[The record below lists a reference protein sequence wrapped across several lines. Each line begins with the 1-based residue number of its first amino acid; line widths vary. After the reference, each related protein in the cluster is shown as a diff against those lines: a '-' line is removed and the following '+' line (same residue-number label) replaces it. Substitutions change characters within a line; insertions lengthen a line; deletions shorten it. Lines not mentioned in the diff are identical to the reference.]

1 MEKIKS
7 GILKQVGKLR
17 RCVGFS
23 PPFFNVEQLN
33 WQQGPTRTGACTA
46 ESHLVETLSEQQS
59 RGHKFKP
66 QQCGSHKTGK
76 LTETLETCLVS
87 LRNINTVAMWLQAL

>member
-1 MEKIKS
+1 M
-7 GILKQVGKLR
+7 
-17 RCVGFS
+17 
-23 PPFFNVEQLN
+23 
-33 WQQGPTRTGACTA
+33 GACTA

-66 QQCGSHKTGK
+66 QQCGNHKTGK

-87 LRNINTVAMWLQAL
+87 LRNINTVAM